1 MLEIIQSFC
10 PATIHKGQPTHV
22 TADNFDGCQ
31 QTLTRLVTSHHTNST
46 MYVPKL
52 ITHSTEETNAELST
66 ENMDLE
72 FSRGIEFPSSHDI
85 SNEHGSKVHLLRE
98 RDDTKSYRIGKR
110 LEPPTLTEKNV
121 DLEKDWLDGRLD
133 FDLGYCMAANHSNN
147 DDIEMPPLGP
157 WTLLSSVVTDKPTTK
172 YDLSDFSVI
181 LYPPNESVFKDYLNL
196 LIDFKSDLKIDYTE
210 NF

>member
-1 MLEIIQSFC
+1 MTRCKETTNLLSRAGFGSSYTNARPEIKKLAENARNNSSFC
-10 PATIHKGQPTHV
+10 PATIPKGQATHV
-22 TADNFDGCQ
+22 TADNSDGRQ

-98 RDDTKSYRIGKR
+98 RDDTKSYRIGKK
-110 LEPPTLTEKNV
+110 LEPPTLTE
-121 DLEKDWLDGRLD
+121 
-133 FDLGYCMAANHSNN
+133 
-147 DDIEMPPLGP
+147 
-157 WTLLSSVVTDKPTTK
+157 
-172 YDLSDFSVI
+172 
-181 LYPPNESVFKDYLNL
+181 
-196 LIDFKSDLKIDYTE
+196 
-210 NF
+210 